1 MLRSYRSNLTSYI
14 SSLGQL
20 ITFLLTPF
28 STRHISHFP
37 ALFFSLNSM
46 HCFQT
51 RFGKDERIQN
61 QTVMLSFSFKT
72 VPPLIA

>member
-1 MLRSYRSNLTSYI
+1 M
-14 SSLGQL
+14 
-20 ITFLLTPF
+20 ITFFLNPS
-28 STRHISHFP
+28 STRHISNLP

-61 QTVMLSFSFKT
+61 QTVMLSSSFKT
-72 VPPLIA
+72 VPPLIALHLGAQ

>member
-1 MLRSYRSNLTSYI
+1 MLYFW
-14 SSLGQL
+14 LGTTMHT
-20 ITFLLTPF
+20 ITFLLTPS
-28 STRHISHFP
+28 STRHTSTFP

-46 HCFQT
+46 HFFQT

-61 QTVMLSFSFKT
+61 QTVMLSSSFKT